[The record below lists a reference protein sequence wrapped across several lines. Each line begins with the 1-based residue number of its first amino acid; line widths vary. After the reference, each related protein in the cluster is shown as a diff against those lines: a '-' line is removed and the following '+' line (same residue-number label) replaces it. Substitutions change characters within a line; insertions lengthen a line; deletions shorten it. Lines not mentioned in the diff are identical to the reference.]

1 VDRTVQCPTLSELP
15 SPPAGK
21 TGWPWTEES
30 PALPGSTPDG
40 QQWPRITVV
49 TPSFNQGR
57 FIEETMRSV
66 LLQGYPSLEYLV
78 IDGGSTDD
86 SVEIIKRYSPWLT
99 YWVSEKD
106 RGQSHAINKGMS
118 HATGDIVA
126 WLNSDDLYLPSALFR
141 VATAW
146 DKKQTHWLVGKIKAG
161 ESVDSPEVKT
171 LRLSSSQ
178 TFLEIAAFWLVRE
191 RNLRSYT
198 QPEVFMSRQAWQAVG
213 GVCEKLFHAMDNHL
227 WAKLSAVGYVPV
239 YLPEEIA
246 FFRVHKLQK
255 TQQPSN
261 AEYLSRL
268 TGERIWGLYDAL
280 RLARSVSPSPPD
292 TDEVANLL
300 ESKAA
305 GYCTILDEFFT
316 HHNWIKVLRAVM
328 MEALFRPSTTLK
340 YMTPR
345 TVIRLIR
352 LIRQTNPG
360 AQQT

>member
-1 VDRTVQCPTLSELP
+1 VQCPTLSELP
-15 SPPAGK
+15 APPPGR

-30 PALPGSTPDG
+30 SSLPNRAADDRS
-40 QQWPRITVV
+40 WPRISIV
-49 TPSFNQGR
+49 TPSFNQGQ

-66 LLQGYPSLEYLV
+66 LLQGYPNLEYFV
-78 IDGGSTDD
+78 MDGGSTDNSAD
-86 SVEIIKRYSPWLT
+86 IIKKYSPWLT
-99 YWVSEKD
+99 YWVSERD
-106 RGQSHAINKGMS
+106 RGQSHAVNKGMS

-126 WLNSDDLYLPSALFR
+126 WLNSDDLYLPSALIR

-146 DKKQTHWLVGKIKAG
+146 DNHTHWLVGKIKAG
-161 ESVDSPEVKT
+161 ESLGSPDIRT

-191 RNLRSYT
+191 RNLRSYS

-213 GVCEKLFHAMDNHL
+213 GLCEKLFHAMDNHL
-227 WAKLSAVGYVPV
+227 WAKLSAVGYVPL

-246 FFRVHKLQK
+246 FFRFHKMQK
-255 TQQPSN
+255 TQQPH

-292 TDEVANLL
+292 VDEVANLL

-316 HHNWIKVLRAVM
+316 HHDWIKVLRAVM
-328 MEALFRPSTTLK
+328 KGALVQPSTTLK

-345 TVIRLIR
+345 TVMRLIR
-352 LIRQTNPG
+352 LIRQANPG

>member
-1 VDRTVQCPTLSELP
+1 MQCPTLSELP
-15 SPPAGK
+15 APTSGK

-30 PALPGSTPDG
+30 TFLPSSMPDG
-40 QQWPRITVV
+40 QEWPRITVV

-57 FIEETMRSV
+57 FIEETIRSV
-66 LLQGYPSLEYLV
+66 LLQGYPNLEYIV
-78 IDGGSTDD
+78 IDGGSTDE
-86 SVEIIKRYSPWLT
+86 SVKVIKKYSPWFS
-99 YWVSEKD
+99 YWVSERD

-118 HATGDIVA
+118 HATGDIVT
-126 WLNSDDLYLPSALFR
+126 WLNSDDLYLPFALFR
-141 VATAW
+141 VATTW
-146 DKKQTHWLVGKIKAG
+146 DKKQTHWLVGKIKVG
-161 ESVDSPEVKT
+161 ESVNSPDVKT
-171 LRLSSSQ
+171 MRLSSSQ

-198 QPEVFMSRQAWQAVG
+198 QPEVFMSRQAWQTVG

-246 FFRVHKLQK
+246 FFRFHKMQK
-255 TQQPSN
+255 TQQPH

-268 TGERIWGLYDAL
+268 MAERIWGLYDAL

-292 TDEVANLL
+292 VDEVANLL
-300 ESKAA
+300 ESKAG
-305 GYCTILDEFFT
+305 GYCRILDQFFT
-316 HHNWIKVLRAVM
+316 HHDWVKLLKAVM
-328 MEALFRPSTTLK
+328 RGVLFQPSTTLK
-340 YMTPR
+340 YMTLR

-352 LIRQTNPG
+352 LLRQANLG

>member
-1 VDRTVQCPTLSELP
+1 MRCPTLGELP
-15 SPPAGK
+15 VAPPGK
-21 TGWPWTEES
+21 IGWPWTEES
-30 PALPGSTPDG
+30 SRLPNTMSDGSP
-40 QQWPRITVV
+40 WPRITIV
-49 TPSFNQGR
+49 TPSFNQGP
-57 FIEETMRSV
+57 FLEETIRSV
-66 LLQGYPSLEYLV
+66 LLQGYPNLEYIV
-78 IDGGSTDD
+78 IDGGSSDD
-86 SVEIIKRYSPWLT
+86 SVTIIKRYSQWLS

-118 HATGDIVA
+118 RATGDIVA
-126 WLNSDDLYLPSALFR
+126 WLNSDDLYLPSALLR

-146 DKKQTHWLVGKIKAG
+146 DKKQTHWLVGKIKVG
-161 ESVDSPEVKT
+161 ESVDSPKLRT

-191 RNLRSYT
+191 RNLRSYS

-213 GVCEKLFHAMDNHL
+213 GVCEKLFLAMDNHL

-239 YLPEEIA
+239 YLSEEIV
-246 FFRVHKLQK
+246 FFRVHEAQK
-255 TQQPSN
+255 TRPSN
-261 AEYLSRL
+261 AEYQSRL
-268 TGERIWGLYDAL
+268 MGERIWGLYDAL

-292 TDEVANLL
+292 VDEVANLL

-305 GYCTILDEFFT
+305 GYCTILNEFFT
-316 HHNWIKVLRAVM
+316 HHGWIKVLRAIM
-328 MEALFRPSTTLK
+328 KAALFQPSTTLK

-352 LIRQTNPG
+352 LIRQANPG